1 MQNSSLTAPAVADS
15 GQRTGLSILLFAV
28 GGFALLTTEFII
40 LGLLPGLARDLGL
53 SIAAAGQLV
62 TLFAVTVMLF
72 GPFLTAWLSAYPRKT
87 LFIAIVLVFAASNAL
102 AAVAPNVWV
111 LALARVLGA
120 LALPVYWGT
129 ASESAGQ
136 LAGPG
141 REGWAVAKVY
151 LGITAAFVF
160 GIPLGTVAA
169 GLVGWRG
176 SFWLL
181 AGLCLLVAL
190 LMWAWLPKLPP
201 APQRAQGERQTVI
214 LRDRR
219 FIAHVLLSVLVF
231 TAMFSA
237 YTYLAEILEQVAGV
251 PAAQVGWWLMGFGVV
266 GMLGNSLAGRI
277 VDRSPLGATV
287 LLLVILAIGM
297 GAVAP
302 VVGNPA
308 LLLIALALWGV
319 AYTALFPVCQVR
331 VMQAGAKA
339 QALAGTLNVSAAN
352 GGIAV
357 GAALGG
363 LVIQWYGTAALG
375 YVASTVAGL
384 AVLATLLLMAGARP
398 RA

>member
-1 MQNSSLTAPAVADS
+1 MQTCSPTAPAVAAS
-15 GQRTGLSILLFAV
+15 APRTGLAILLFAV

-40 LGLLPGLARDLGL
+40 LGLLPGLSRDLGL
-53 SIAAAGQLV
+53 SVAAAGQLV
-62 TLFAVTVMLF
+62 TLFAVTVMLC
-72 GPFLTAWLSAYPRKT
+72 GPFLTAWLSSFERKK

-102 AAVAPNVWV
+102 AAMAPNVWV
-111 LALARVLGA
+111 LALARFVAA

-160 GIPLGTVAA
+160 GIPLGTLAA

-190 LMWAWLPKLPP
+190 LMWAWLPKLPAVP
-201 APQRAQGERQTVI
+201 AREQGVRQTVI
-214 LRDRR
+214 LQDRR
-219 FIAHVLLSVLVF
+219 FIAHVLLSALVF
-231 TAMFSA
+231 TAMFTA
-237 YTYLAEILEQVAGV
+237 YTYLAEILEQVAAV

-287 LLLVILAIGM
+287 LLLVILAVGM
-297 GAVAP
+297 AAVTPAVA
-302 VVGNPA
+302 NPT
-308 LLLIALALWGV
+308 LLLGALALWGV

-363 LVIQWYGTAALG
+363 LVIELLGTAALG
-375 YVASTVAGL
+375 YVASGIAAL
-384 AVLATLLLMAGARP
+384 AVVATLLLMAGDKR
-398 RA
+398 RG

>member
-1 MQNSSLTAPAVADS
+1 MQTCSPTAPAVAAS
-15 GQRTGLSILLFAV
+15 APRTGLAILLFAV

-40 LGLLPGLARDLGL
+40 LGLLPGLSRDLGL
-53 SIAAAGQLV
+53 SVAAAGQLV
-62 TLFAVTVMLF
+62 TLFAVTVMLC
-72 GPFLTAWLSAYPRKT
+72 GPFLTAWLSSFERKK

-102 AAVAPNVWV
+102 AAMAPNVWV
-111 LALARVLGA
+111 LALARFVAA

-160 GIPLGTVAA
+160 GIPLGTLAA

-190 LMWAWLPKLPP
+190 LMWAWLPKLPAVP
-201 APQRAQGERQTVI
+201 AREQGVRQTVI
-214 LRDRR
+214 LQDRR
-219 FIAHVLLSVLVF
+219 FVAHVLLSALVF
-231 TAMFSA
+231 TAMFTA
-237 YTYLAEILEQVAGV
+237 YTYLAEILEQVAAV

-287 LLLVILAIGM
+287 LLLVILAVGM
-297 GAVAP
+297 AAVTPA
-302 VVGNPA
+302 VSNPT
-308 LLLIALALWGV
+308 LLLGALALWGV

-331 VMQAGAKA
+331 VMQAGARA

-363 LVIQWYGTAALG
+363 LVIELLGTAALG
-375 YVASTVAGL
+375 YVASGIAAL
-384 AVLATLLLMAGARP
+384 AVVATLLLMAGDKRQG
-398 RA
+398 

>member
-1 MQNSSLTAPAVADS
+1 MHTSSLTAPAVALRAP
-15 GQRTGLSILLFAV
+15 RTGLSILLFAV

-40 LGLLPGLARDLGL
+40 LGLLPGLARDMGM
-53 SIAAAGQLV
+53 SVAAVGQLV

-72 GPFLTAWLSAYPRKT
+72 GPFLTAWLSSFKRKP

-102 AAVAPNVWV
+102 AAVAPNIWV
-111 LALARVLGA
+111 LALARFIAA

-160 GIPLGTVAA
+160 GIPLGTLAA
-169 GLVGWRG
+169 DLVGWRG

-190 LMWAWLPKLPP
+190 LMWAWLPKLPEVP
-201 APQRAQGERQTVI
+201 ARAEGERQTVI
-214 LRDRR
+214 LKDRR
-219 FIAHVLLSVLVF
+219 FIAHVLLSALIF
-231 TAMFSA
+231 TAMFTA
-237 YTYLAEILEQVAGV
+237 YTYLAEILERVAGV
-251 PAAQVGWWLMGFGVV
+251 PSAQVGWWLMGFGVV

-277 VDRSPLGATV
+277 VDRSPLGATL
-287 LLLVILAIGM
+287 LLLVILALGM
-297 GAVAP
+297 AAVTPA
-302 VVGNPA
+302 VSSPA
-308 LLLIALALWGV
+308 LLLAALALWGV

-331 VMQAGAKA
+331 VMQAGGKA

-352 GGIAV
+352 AGIAA

-363 LVIQWYGTAALG
+363 LVIQALGTAALG
-375 YVASTVAGL
+375 YVASAVAGVAL
-384 AVLATLLLMAGARP
+384 VATLAMIAKGKA
-398 RA
+398 

>member
-1 MQNSSLTAPAVADS
+1 MTAPAVAVPAP
-15 GQRTGLSILLFAV
+15 RTGLAILLFAV

-62 TLFAVTVMLF
+62 TLFAVTVMLC
-72 GPFLTAWLSAYPRKT
+72 GPFLTAWLSSFERKP

-102 AAVAPNVWV
+102 AAIAPNVWV
-111 LALARVLGA
+111 LALARFVAA

-160 GIPLGTVAA
+160 GIPLGTLAA

-190 LMWAWLPKLPP
+190 LMWVFLPKLPAVP
-201 APQRAQGERQTVI
+201 ARADGVRQTVI
-214 LRDRR
+214 LKDRR
-219 FIAHVLLSVLVF
+219 FIAHVLLSALVF
-231 TAMFSA
+231 TAMFTA
-237 YTYLAEILEQVAGV
+237 YTYLAEMLEQVANV
-251 PAAQVGWWLMGFGVV
+251 PSADVGWWLMGFGVV

-277 VDRSPLGATV
+277 VDRSPLAATV
-287 LLLVILAIGM
+287 LLLVILALGM
-297 GAVAP
+297 GVVTPAVSS
-302 VVGNPA
+302 PA
-308 LLLIALALWGV
+308 LLVCALALWGV

-352 GGIAV
+352 AGIAL

-363 LVIQWYGTAALG
+363 LVIQVLGTAALG
-375 YVASTVAGL
+375 YVASAVAGL
-384 AVLATLLLMAGARP
+384 AVIATLALLAASKART
-398 RA
+398 